1 VRFFLLFFLVNVLS
15 YEIVFKTETK
25 NVRKGGMIS
34 LRTFSLLKGL
44 PVYELKSGEKIGDV
58 YDLNISSNGIVKGLL
73 IKKGDFFRKTFT
85 VRIENVASFGWDG
98 VMVEDKK
105 VLEPI
110 KSPPEYTFEHKH
122 SLSGKMMMSD
132 EGEKLGLLEDVYF
145 MEEVGTIVG
154 YELTDGF
161 FSDITEGKRVVK
173 TVEPPAIGKDA
184 IIVNVKST

>member
-1 VRFFLLFFLVNVLS
+1 
-15 YEIVFKTETK
+15 
-25 NVRKGGMIS
+25 M
-34 LRTFSLLKGL
+34 RTFSLLKGL

-73 IKKGDFFRKTFT
+73 IKKGGFFRKSYMI
-85 VRIENVASFGWDG
+85 RIENVGSFGWDG

-110 KSPPEYTFEHKH
+110 NSIPDYTFENKQ
-122 SLSGKMMMSD
+122 SLTGKVIMSN
-132 EGEKLGLLEDVYF
+132 EGKKLGLLEDVYF

-173 TVEPPAIGKDA
+173 TVDPPTIGKDA